1 MFRMN
6 EFKLKLKLIK
16 IVKHEIPDYCLQ
28 ENLWSPTGLVSGHKS
43 GTHVSLMPSYT
54 RNLQA
59 SPTAP
64 NFSLF
69 FPKLLLPDIS
79 LLPFIRLNLFQNFH
93 KGYFD
98 TWYIF

>member
-1 MFRMN
+1 MFKMN
-6 EFKLKLKLIK
+6 EFILKLKLLK
-16 IVKHEIPDYCLQ
+16 IAKHKIPDYCLQ

-79 LLPFIRLNLFQNFH
+79 LLPFIQLNSHLFSC
-93 KGYFD
+93 K
-98 TWYIF
+98 